1 MTQAQ
6 FRPSLAAAALIA
18 ALITPINA
26 SAQFGGMGGLGGLV
40 GGKSSSEK
48 APVGGDVVAQ
58 QDQLVKE
65 YVTADRG
72 VLLGQSKMAEAL
84 GLKQRA
90 ATLAATADAL
100 TSGSTQ
106 DNLSEADKVVSESNA
121 ELAARM
127 KENPELDA
135 ASKKLYRDGLVDTAK
150 AVRSYVGLK
159 SRFDAFRT
167 ALSSA
172 SPMVLPKL
180 GAGTYIVKSFPGN
193 AKNLGSSMSM
203 AVDFARSQRIDVPKD
218 ATSAI

>member
-1 MTQAQ
+1 MSQRIL
-6 FRPSLAAAALIA
+6 RPVLMAATLTAALM
-18 ALITPINA
+18 TPWHA
-26 SAQFGGMGGLGGLV
+26 SAQLGGLGGLM
-40 GGKSSSEK
+40 GGKSSAEK

-65 YVTADRG
+65 YVAADRG
-72 VLLGQSKMAEAL
+72 VLRGQAKMAEAL

-106 DNLSEADKVVSESNA
+106 DNLSEADKVVSEGNA

-135 ASKKLYRDGLVDTAK
+135 AAKARYKEGLVDTAK
-150 AVRSYVGLK
+150 AVRSYAGLK
-159 SRFDAFRT
+159 SRFDAFKT
-167 ALSSA
+167 ALSST
-172 SPMVLPKL
+172 PMVLPKL
-180 GAGTYIVKSFPGN
+180 SAGPYIVRSFPGN

-203 AVDFARSQRIDVPKD
+203 AVDFARSQRIEVPKD